1 MESAAQQ
8 VIAKMKVILVDR
20 RVTADQL
27 WSILIKDDK
36 LESVLVVDGKP
47 RKGVLRGVLH
57 RINQG
62 NILGFKSIIDDN
74 GHRKYEKD
82 DNKLVDM
89 MRYVELLVS
98 QFDSVEF
105 DDSKLNGNQR
115 RLKDKTNQDIQALKY
130 DIFELKLA
138 YKRLN

>member
-1 MESAAQQ
+1 MQSAAQQ

-27 WSILIKDDK
+27 WSILIKDDELK
-36 LESVLVVDGKP
+36 SVLVVDSKS

-57 RINQG
+57 RVNQG
-62 NILGFKSIIDDN
+62 NISGFKSIIDDN
-74 GHRKYEKD
+74 GHRRYEKD
-82 DNKLVDM
+82 DNKLADM
-89 MRYVELLVS
+89 MRYVELLAS

-115 RLKDKTNQDIQALKY
+115 RLKDKTNQDIQDLKY
-130 DIFELKLA
+130 DVFELKLA
-138 YKRLN
+138 YKQLN

>member
-1 MESAAQQ
+1 MQSAAQQ

-27 WSILIKDDK
+27 WSILIKDDQLK
-36 LESVLVVDGKP
+36 SVLVVDGKL

-62 NILGFKSIIDDN
+62 NIQGLKSIIDDN
-74 GHRKYEKD
+74 GQRKYEKD
-82 DNKLVDM
+82 DNKLADM
-89 MRYVELLVS
+89 MRYVGLLAS
-98 QFDSVEF
+98 QFENVEF
-105 DDSKLNGNQR
+105 GDSKLNGNQR

-130 DIFELKLA
+130 DMFELKLA
-138 YKRLN
+138 YKHLN